1 MTEITVEYDDIE
13 KKAVLRF
20 GIHKMVVRNVTREKA
35 MDFAEGWRKTL
46 SERSETIGVTRAM
59 EQGFTLT
66 R

>member
-20 GIHKMVVRNVTREKA
+20 GTHKMVVTNVTRERA
-35 MDFAEGWRKTL
+35 MEFADGWRKTL
-46 SERSETIGVTRAM
+46 SKRGETCGFTRVL
-59 EQGFTLT
+59 EDGFTLH